1 MKDHYND
8 DRASSD
14 PYEDESSDE
23 EGEIDDFMYKS
34 PLSRTREPRKGDS
47 DDELGATLFDPLNDF

>member
-14 PYEDESSDE
+14 PYEDESSEE
-23 EGEIDDFMYKS
+23 EGEIDDCTYISNLQYNITTICYVIMRY
-34 PLSRTREPRKGDS
+34 GV
-47 DDELGATLFDPLNDF
+47 